1 VRRKNLENY
10 SHTPEILYQL
20 IINEKPQIIFIQVSC
35 GNVLIPFVPKF
46 PKILTLTRMNQQ
58 IDTKEKIG
66 YRSQRKH
73 GVILKFSANGFAFSP

>member
-20 IINEKPQIIFIQVSC
+20 LINEKPQIIFIQVSC
-35 GNVLIPFVPKF
+35 GNVLIPLVPKF
-46 PKILTLTRMNQQ
+46 PNNFNPDAKEPA
-58 IDTKEKIG
+58 DTKEKIG

-73 GVILKFSANGFAFSP
+73 GVILKFSAN